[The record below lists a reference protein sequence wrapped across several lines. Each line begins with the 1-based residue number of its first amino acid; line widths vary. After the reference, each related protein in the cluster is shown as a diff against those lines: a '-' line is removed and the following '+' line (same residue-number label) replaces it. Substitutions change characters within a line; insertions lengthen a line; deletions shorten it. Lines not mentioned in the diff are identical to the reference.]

1 MDGHRQ
7 IKLWL
12 KEAGIYLQF
21 LNEDIDS
28 IESIR
33 ENTVSQIEQLLK
45 EATKKL
51 RKSVNLLKIEIKKE
65 RNRKSAQKDQIRGG
79 QSSKISRSYR

>member
-1 MDGHRQ
+1 MNGHRQ

-12 KEAGIYLQF
+12 KEAGIYLEF

-33 ENTVSQIEQLLK
+33 ENMASQIEQLLK
-45 EATKKL
+45 EAIKKL
-51 RKSVNLLKIEIKKE
+51 RESVNLLNIEMKKE
-65 RNRKSAQKDQIRGG
+65 RIKKSKQEAKILRK
-79 QSSKISRSYR
+79 

>member
-1 MDGHRQ
+1 MNGHRQ

-12 KEAGIYLQF
+12 KEAGIYLEF

-33 ENTVSQIEQLLK
+33 ENMASQIEQLLK

-51 RKSVNLLKIEIKKE
+51 RESVNLLNIEIKKE
-65 RNRKSAQKDQIRGG
+65 RNKKSREEARILRK
-79 QSSKISRSYR
+79 